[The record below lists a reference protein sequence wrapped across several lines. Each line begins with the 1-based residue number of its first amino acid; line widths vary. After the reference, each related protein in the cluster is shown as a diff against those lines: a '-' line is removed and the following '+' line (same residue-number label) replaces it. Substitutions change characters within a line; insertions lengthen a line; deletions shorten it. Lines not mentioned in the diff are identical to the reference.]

1 MINEIVFQGIF
12 GCTSPVKIGSKETYV
27 DFDIPPSMTV
37 KDVQAVVMALFFPSR
52 LDTAGRRGVEF
63 GQDVKIAVTFDAV
76 DRSWRILRR
85 DSDDSLRLQMREANG
100 FKDIARGE
108 NVEAVLSDKLRVA
121 PWPIFSLLSFWRWD
135 EAIPKDEVAFDIDAL
150 PATTRDIIFRYK
162 VARELEVIEDRISQL
177 EQRAEMAKERL
188 GEGFKLE
195 DKLEKASAKYEEI
208 AIAELSEEDLKLLG
222 ERDERLAEFEH
233 QLRRL
238 EAEEEDA
245 REEVHISLPDKPWR
259 NPLFWIGLA
268 IAATAIATSIAMRET
283 LRPIAAANVLG
294 LGLTAWALLVYFTD
308 MERAGVHV
316 VRLDSIKRRLNQVRE
331 KQVAFKEKINHLL
344 IHAGVENE
352 AELAERFEKSTRLK
366 EIIDKMEAQLD
377 KVRQRPVYQ
386 TARRELD
393 EINGELEEARA
404 AKEDAGQSIMSA
416 YQLENDLK
424 NLGFDPEKVLQELE
438 NQGSRQQEEQP
449 EYERDEFSRLAEIAA
464 RCGLMGRDGLDDRVV
479 KMWAKICAHVL
490 GSRFK
495 DLALSPSGELKVSTL
510 TSEQLSLW
518 GETRPREKR
527 MLAVGLSTAI
537 SVNMP
542 SKYSSLNALIV
553 PDPGNEL
560 SSEHATKFYEVMQ
573 SASQKVQVILL
584 G

>member
-12 GCTSPVKIGSKETYV
+12 GCRAPVKVGSKESYN
-27 DFDIPPSMTV
+27 DFDIPPSMTAQ
-37 KDVQAVVMALFFPSR
+37 DVQTVVMALFFPSR
-52 LDTAGRRGVEF
+52 LDSAGRRAVEF
-63 GQDVKIAVTFDAV
+63 GQDVKIAVTFEAV

-85 DSDDSLRLQMREANG
+85 DSDDSLRLQMRESSG
-100 FKDIARGE
+100 FSDIARGK
-108 NVEAVLSDKLRVA
+108 NVESVLLEKLRVA
-121 PWPIFSLLSFWRWD
+121 PWPIFSVLSFWRWD
-135 EAIPKDEVAFDIDAL
+135 KAIPVEELAFDIDAL
-150 PATTRDIIFRYK
+150 PASTRDIIFRYK

-177 EQRAEMAKERL
+177 EQRSEAAKERL
-188 GEGFKLE
+188 GDGFKLE
-195 DKLEKASAKYEEI
+195 DKLEKAQAKYEEI
-208 AIAELSEEDLKLLG
+208 SIAELSEEDLKLLG

-259 NPLFWIGLA
+259 NQLFWVGLA
-268 IAATAIATSIAMRET
+268 IAAVAIAVSIVERDT
-283 LRPIAAANVLG
+283 LRPLAAANVLG
-294 LGLTAWALLVYFTD
+294 LGLTAWTLLLYFTD

-352 AELAERFEKSTRLK
+352 GELAERFEKSTRLK
-366 EIIDKMEAQLD
+366 EIIDKMEEQLD
-377 KVRQRPVYQ
+377 KVRQRPTYQ
-386 TARRELD
+386 TARKELE
-393 EINGELEEARA
+393 EIQADLEEARA
-404 AKEDAGQSIMSA
+404 EKEEAGQSMMSA

-424 NLGFDPEKVLQELE
+424 NLGLDPAMILEELE
-438 NQGSRQQEEQP
+438 NQGSKKEENHA
-449 EYERDEFSRLAEIAA
+449 YERDEFTRLAEIAT
-464 RCGLMGRDGLDDRVV
+464 RCGLMGRDGLDERVV
-479 KMWAKICAHVL
+479 GMWAKICAHVL

-495 DLALSPSGELKVSTL
+495 DLALSPEGDLRVSTL
-510 TSEQLSLW
+510 TSEQVELW
-518 GETRPREKR
+518 GETRPRERR
-527 MLAVGLSTAI
+527 MLAMGLSTAI

-542 SKYSSLNALIV
+542 SKYASLNAMIV

-573 SASQKVQVILL
+573 SASQKAQVILL

>member
-12 GCTSPVKIGSKETYV
+12 GCTSPVKLGSKETYV
-27 DFDIPPSMTV
+27 DFDIPPSMTAT
-37 KDVQAVVMALFFPSR
+37 DIQAVVMALFFPSR
-52 LDTAGRRGVEF
+52 LDTAAPRGVEF
-63 GQDVKIAVTFDAV
+63 GQDVKIAVTFEAV

-100 FKDIARGE
+100 FKDIARGG
-108 NVEAVLSDKLRVA
+108 NVEAVLHEKLRVA

-135 EAIPKDEVAFDIDAL
+135 EAIPRDEVAFDIDAL

-177 EQRAEMAKERL
+177 GQRAEMAKERL

-195 DKLEKASAKYEEI
+195 DKLEKAQAKYKEI

-245 REEVHISLPDKPWR
+245 REEVHVSLPDKPWR
-259 NPLFWIGLA
+259 NQLFWIGLA

-294 LGLTAWALLVYFTD
+294 LGLTAWALLLYFTD

-393 EINGELEEARA
+393 EIQRELVEARS
-404 AKEDAGQSIMSA
+404 AKEDAGQSMMSA

-424 NLGFDPEKVLQELE
+424 NLGFDPATILEELE
-438 NQGSRQQEEQP
+438 NQGTRQEAQP

-464 RCGLMGRDGLDDRVV
+464 RCGLMGSSGLDERVV

-495 DLALSPSGELKVSTL
+495 DLALSPSGELRVSTL
-510 TSEQLSLW
+510 TAEQLERW

-527 MLAVGLSTAI
+527 MLAIGLSTAI
-537 SVNMP
+537 SVNIP
-542 SKYSSLNALIV
+542 SKYGSLNALIV

-573 SASQKVQVILL
+573 SASQKAQVILL